1 MGAAKL
7 HAIRISVETD
17 FVEEKSSVEHNRYFF
32 SYTVTISNDGIIPA
46 QLASRHWIIT
56 DANEQSFEVKGLGV
70 IGEQPLIQPHESYTY
85 TSGTELNTPVGS
97 MHGSYQ
103 MVSED
108 GTSFD
113 AEIPM
118 FILSMPRTLH

>member
-1 MGAAKL
+1 
-7 HAIRISVETD
+7 
-17 FVEEKSSVEHNRYFF
+17 
-32 SYTVTISNDGIIPA
+32 
-46 QLASRHWIIT
+46 
-56 DANEQSFEVKGLGV
+56 
-70 IGEQPLIQPHESYTY
+70 
-85 TSGTELNTPVGS
+85 
-97 MHGSYQ
+97 

>member
-1 MGAAKL
+1 MGSTKL
-7 HAIRISVETD
+7 HAIRINVETH
-17 FVEEKSSVEHNRYFF
+17 FVEEKSSIEHNRYFF
-32 SYTVTISNDGIIPA
+32 NYTVTISNDG
-46 QLASRHWIIT
+46 LT
-56 DANEQSFEVKGLGV
+56 DANEETFEVKGLGV
-70 IGEQPLIQPHESYTY
+70 VGEQPLIQPHESYTY

-108 GTSFD
+108 GTAFD